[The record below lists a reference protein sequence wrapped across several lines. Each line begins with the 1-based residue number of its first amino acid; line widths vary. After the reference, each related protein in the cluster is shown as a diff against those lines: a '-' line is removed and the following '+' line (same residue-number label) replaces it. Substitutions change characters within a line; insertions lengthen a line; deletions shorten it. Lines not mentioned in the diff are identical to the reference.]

1 MGRLCAAPCL
11 YFYLR
16 KVEVRGHSGAVANQ
30 DATTPEDLAQLLARL
45 KDEYGV
51 SESEIARR
59 IDVSAATVNNWVR
72 RKRGTGRG
80 PNPEKLRA
88 IAREFPKFS
97 EGEIFAA
104 AGRKTPGSLTC
115 GRRGTPPR
123 TLPRAHRRAAGDQGT
138 GAPGAQR
145 AQPIRS
151 LVADSVTPCA

>member
-104 AGRKTPGSLTC
+104 AGRKTPGSLTPAAEE
-115 GRRGTPPR
+115 RLLELFRGLTAEQQEIKE
-123 TLPRAHRRAAGDQGT
+123 LELRALNEHN
-138 GAPGAQR
+138 
-145 AQPIRS
+145 RS
-151 LVADSVTPCA
+151 ALS